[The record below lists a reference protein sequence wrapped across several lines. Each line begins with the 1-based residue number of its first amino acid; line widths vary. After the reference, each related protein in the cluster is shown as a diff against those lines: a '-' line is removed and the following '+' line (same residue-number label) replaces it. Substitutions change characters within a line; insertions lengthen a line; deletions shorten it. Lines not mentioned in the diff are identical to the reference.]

1 MVDSVMKSNTTR
13 SFRQEEP
20 SEIQQLK
27 DTVRYLQQ
35 RNEVLE
41 GDRNIAN
48 GSVLPDEDRQCELFL
63 LGLNRYSVQSDDYH
77 RENPLACKDLYRFE
91 SWEHCKAFIEGMFDV
106 EYVPPTKESI
116 FAKMSKFEQVM
127 MTLMWIESS
136 ISLQRLSLIFGY
148 KTK

>member
-1 MVDSVMKSNTTR
+1 M
-13 SFRQEEP
+13 
-20 SEIQQLK
+20 
-27 DTVRYLQQ
+27 QQ
-35 RNEVLE
+35 RYELLE
-41 GDRNIAN
+41 GARNTVFGLDVPN
-48 GSVLPDEDRQCELFL
+48 EDRQCELFL

-91 SWEHCKAFIEGMFDV
+91 SWEYCKAFIKGMFDV

-116 FAKMSKFEQVM
+116 FGKLSKFEQVL

-148 KTK
+148 KTKYKPSRIINGKF